1 MEIEKK
7 TDASKFNSNFHQV
20 NLLRAEDG
28 SEFESWIKYKKME
41 NDISKIQ
48 NEIVEVCFK
57 KHKMGN
63 MDLSIEVIY
72 TECYRK
78 LLFIVITIC

>member
-1 MEIEKK
+1 M
-7 TDASKFNSNFHQV
+7 TSP
-20 NLLRAEDG
+20 
-28 SEFESWIKYKKME
+28 
-41 NDISKIQ
+41 KIQ

-78 LLFIVITIC
+78 PLFIVITLC

>member
-1 MEIEKK
+1 M
-7 TDASKFNSNFHQV
+7 TSP
-20 NLLRAEDG
+20 
-28 SEFESWIKYKKME
+28 
-41 NDISKIQ
+41 KIQ
-48 NEIVEVCFK
+48 NEIVEVLFK

-78 LLFIVITIC
+78 LLFIVITLC

>member
-1 MEIEKK
+1 MVPSLNHGLNIKK
-7 TDASKFNSNFHQV
+7 WKMASP
-20 NLLRAEDG
+20 
-28 SEFESWIKYKKME
+28 
-41 NDISKIQ
+41 KIQ

-78 LLFIVITIC
+78 LLFIVITLC

>member
-1 MEIEKK
+1 MVPSLNHGLNIKK
-7 TDASKFNSNFHQV
+7 
-20 NLLRAEDG
+20 
-28 SEFESWIKYKKME
+28 WKMTSPE
-41 NDISKIQ
+41 IQ

-63 MDLSIEVIY
+63 MNLSIEVIY

-78 LLFIVITIC
+78 LLFIVITLC